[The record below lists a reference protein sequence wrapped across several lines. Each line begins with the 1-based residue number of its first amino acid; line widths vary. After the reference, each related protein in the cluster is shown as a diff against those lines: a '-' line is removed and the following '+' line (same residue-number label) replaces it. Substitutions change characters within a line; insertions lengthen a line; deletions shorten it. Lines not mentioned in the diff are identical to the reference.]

1 MAQSGKNR
9 TMNTFQDGMRMDVDK
24 LNQPNSSFRYGLN
37 GRLIYNRDGT
47 YAWETERGN
56 KLSINYKP
64 DNDSGLAGT
73 NYKPIGWTG
82 KSNLIVIFSTDE
94 VSGYSEIGLL
104 IINENGVSQ
113 YRTMFNDINDPNSE
127 LLNFN
132 VKNQIEARFIY
143 ETDKLLRAYWVDGV
157 KNNSNQPR
165 SYTFSYDNTL
175 PENDLNAYTPLSNST
190 HDINLQSS
198 FNMGLIK
205 YNKTISG
212 GGNKL
217 SGSYQY
223 TYRLVTNVGY
233 RTPWKP
239 LTNPVILTTDQ
250 VTGSN
255 PWEYEMEG
263 SGIDTGK
270 AIEIEIKGIDQ
281 RYDEIEVCYVYLET
295 DSIPT
300 QAAIFEIT
308 PIDGTTMTFVD
319 STMDGEPITIDE
331 LPVFFQGIRAAKT
344 INIKDESL
352 YLGNTIESSFELN
365 DLEAILENITV
376 TPYFKNIRSDEWS
389 IAAFEDGRD
398 VIGIGSKPPIH
409 RQSVVANS
417 TSTMMLHDQP
427 GGTEDY
433 SVIDEYSNYK
443 GTQVSHLNKGYFRG
457 ETYRYGIVFFD
468 LLGYQSFVY
477 HLFDLETPEQYSNT
491 YNATR
496 LKSDGSTVAVP
507 VVTLAERA
515 WTTCNFGDYFDDDA
529 INGLSGSDTAV
540 SYLRIMGVKVGGID
554 ISTVKSQISG
564 FMIVR
569 AKCEPQILMQ
579 GLVMPCV
586 KENDT
591 TRPAPYGHDRW
602 YDITNGA
609 NPSTI
614 TDVGDMQLNAAVSI
628 VTGSEYELRPNTS
641 VFYPTD
647 LDFGYAQLPNVQTAD
662 RIKLVSTCYQVGHDC
677 VGDEDDASGCW
688 DYLNQYFT
696 WEDDTASLLPPY
708 TSFADRGREGVRKLY
723 RTKNDSQ
730 GYADLP
736 ATINDPYPAHGVE
749 ADVSFLINLGLGD
762 TIDNYEPGLDLDNTT
777 EFDNGFHMGY
787 EKFKQH
793 KAWGKGN
800 SVFIKHGDFT
810 PFDGS
815 GVAKP
820 WNPFFQTPSSELAD
834 ATYMGSWIMNYLR
847 PNNNPY
853 GGVSRSSLE
862 RTVFFSVG
870 HFQPVNN
877 PTFDAQGMPATDI
890 FNGIEIWGGDCIL
903 DYMGFARLYPRM
915 RDPFNWNNTPFEYGI
930 GELYPLESRVHH
942 PLRNAPS
949 QQDPVFSNV
958 GLRPQKELQ
967 VGGTEWPDGIFYA
980 AESELRE
987 EFDINSVLFYEETVM
1002 LYAPKPLRFN
1012 AIDHF
1017 PVRWRY
1023 TPSKFYGDE
1032 IDSWRIF
1039 QVNDFDDLNGEY
1051 GEITSSIF
1059 IFNQI
1064 YSFQES
1070 AFGRLRASDRALI
1083 ESANQ
1088 GSLTTGIGEK
1098 LDGIDY
1104 INTEFGNQHQWSL
1117 FSSGKAAYW
1126 IEVNQ
1131 RKICRFAQDG
1141 YISLSDV
1148 RGLHQWSENELRNF
1162 ENQDTPVDG
1171 FGISGIFDYQNNVAI
1186 WSFIRDKKL
1195 KISDV
1200 NSLYIVST
1208 ETRVDNYVY
1217 TIINNLD
1224 LVEIDPTSAIVDV
1237 VIPKNTSING
1247 NNYLFVFYITNISI
1261 GNVLQV
1267 KQIDGAAF
1275 TGIVNINPAE
1285 TFKFYRNDI
1294 NDDWSTVLVNK
1305 AEITEKYYSTL
1316 SFNEIS
1322 NAFVGF
1328 HSYSAN
1334 IFITAKNFTLA
1345 HSENHTNDLWVLNI
1359 GRVTEYYNQKYNS
1372 ILEPIVADQA
1382 MYAKVFDTFKG
1393 NANFNLVNTLEE
1405 IHMITDTTYNLLS
1418 LTADT
1423 RKAFKENVLRLPLR
1437 TTDQLYRT
1445 RGKQLTEILIINNT
1459 DLKLTQISS
1468 ITTDFR
1474 ISNRI

>member
-1 MAQSGKNR
+1 MAESGKNR
-9 TMNTFQDGMRMDVDK
+9 TMNTFQEGMRMDIDK

-37 GRLIYNRDGT
+37 GRLIFNRDGT
-47 YAWETERGN
+47 YAWESERGN
-56 KLSINYKP
+56 KLSINIAP
-64 DNDSGLAGT
+64 DSGSGLAGT

-82 KSNLIVIFSTDE
+82 KSNLIVLFLVGDT
-94 VSGYSEIGLL
+94 GYSEIGLL
-104 IINENGVSQ
+104 IIDENGTSS
-113 YRTMFNDINDPNSE
+113 YKTMFNDFNDPNGE
-127 LLNFN
+127 LLNFR
-132 VKNQIEARFIY
+132 VYNQIEARFIY
-143 ETDKLLRAYWVDGV
+143 ETDRLLRAYWVDGV
-157 KNNSNQPR
+157 NNDSNQPR
-165 SYTFSYDNTL
+165 SFTFSYDNSL
-175 PENDLNAYTPLSNST
+175 PENDLNAYIPLSNST

-205 YNKTISG
+205 YNRTISG

-223 TYRLVTNVGY
+223 TYRLVTDVGY

-239 LTNPVILTTDQ
+239 LTNPVIVSTDQ
-250 VTGSN
+250 VTATN

-263 SGIDTGK
+263 SGIDSGK
-270 AIEIEIKGIDQ
+270 AVEIEIKGIDQ
-281 RYDEIEVCYVYLET
+281 RFDEIEVCFVYLES
-295 DSIPT
+295 DAIPT
-300 QAAIFEIT
+300 EASIFEIT
-308 PIDGTTMTFVD
+308 PISGDTMTFVD
-319 STMDGEPITIDE
+319 STMDGEPVLIDE

-344 INIKDESL
+344 LNIKDESL
-352 YLGNTIESSFELN
+352 YIGNTIESSFELN
-365 DLEAILENITV
+365 DLEAILENLTI
-376 TPYFKNIRSDEWS
+376 TPYFKNIRSDEYS
-389 IAAFEDGRD
+389 IGSFEDGRD

-409 RQSVVANS
+409 RQSVVANG
-417 TSTMMLHDQP
+417 TATMMLHDQP

-433 SVIDEYSNYK
+433 TVVDEYSNYK

-468 LLGYQSFVY
+468 LLGFQSFVY
-477 HLFDLETPEQYSNT
+477 HLCDLETPQQYENT
-491 YNATR
+491 YTATR
-496 LKSDGSTVAVP
+496 LKSDGTTVAIP
-507 VVTLAERA
+507 VVPLAERA

-529 INGLSGSDTAV
+529 INGLSGSDTAD
-540 SYLRIMGVKVGGID
+540 SYLRIMGIKVGGID

-569 AKCEPQILMQ
+569 ARCEAQILMQ
-579 GLVMPCV
+579 GLAMPCV

-602 YDITNGA
+602 YDFTNGA
-609 NPSTI
+609 NPSTVTDI
-614 TDVGDMQLNAAVSI
+614 TDMELVSAKSI
-628 VTGSEYELRPNTS
+628 VTGDTYKLRPNTT

-662 RIKLVSTCYQVGHDC
+662 RIKLVSTCYQVGHEC
-677 VGDEDDASGCW
+677 VGDEDDGSGCW
-688 DYLNQYFT
+688 EYVNQYFT
-696 WEDDTASLLPPY
+696 WEDDSGCC
-708 TSFADRGREGVRKLY
+708 ADRGREGVRKLY

-730 GYADLP
+730 GYIDLP

-749 ADVSFLINLGLGD
+749 ANIEYLLNMGLGD

-777 EFDNGFHMGY
+777 EFDDGFHMGY
-787 EKFKQH
+787 EVNKQH

-800 SVFIKHGDFT
+800 SVFLKHGDFT

-834 ATYMGSWIMNYLR
+834 PTYMGSWIMNYLR

-853 GGVSRSSLE
+853 GGVTRSSLE

-890 FNGIEIWGGDCIL
+890 FNGIEVWGGDCIL

-915 RDPFNWNNTPFEYGI
+915 RDPFNWNNQPFEYGI
-930 GELYPLESRVHH
+930 GELFPLESRVHH

-949 QQDPVFSNV
+949 QQNPIFSNV

-967 VGGTEWPDGIFYA
+967 VGGTEWPDGLYYA
-980 AESELRE
+980 ADSELRE

-1012 AIDHF
+1012 AVDHF

-1051 GEITSSIF
+1051 GEITSSLF
-1059 IFNQI
+1059 LFNAI

-1098 LDGIDY
+1098 LDGVDY

-1141 YISLSDV
+1141 FLSLSDV
-1148 RGLHQWSENELRNF
+1148 RGLHQWSENELRYF
-1162 ENQDTPVDG
+1162 ENHDTPVAG
-1171 FGISGIFDYQNNVAI
+1171 LGISGIFDYQNNVAL
-1186 WSFIRDKKL
+1186 WSFIRERSVL
-1195 KISDV
+1195 GAREV
-1200 NSLYIVST
+1200 YIVST
-1208 ETRVDNYVY
+1208 QTRVDANIYEV
-1217 TIINNLD
+1217 INDLD
-1224 LVEIDPTSAIVDV
+1224 LVEITPDKDIDV
-1237 VIPKNTSING
+1237 YIPKNTSDSG
-1247 NNYLFVFYITNISI
+1247 NNYLFVFYITNTSVGFNLTTIQKE
-1261 GNVLQV
+1261 GN
-1267 KQIDGAAF
+1267 IDQSMITILPG
-1275 TGIVNINPAE
+1275 E
-1285 TFKFYRNDI
+1285 TYKFFRNNI
-1294 NDDWSTVLVNK
+1294 NDDWSYVLVTK
-1305 AEITEKYYSTL
+1305 PEIRRKYYNTL
-1316 SFNEIS
+1316 SFNEIT

-1328 HSYSAN
+1328 HSYNSN
-1334 IFITAKNFTLA
+1334 IFINAKNFTLA
-1345 HSENHTNDLWVLNI
+1345 YTVSKQNDLWTLNT
-1359 GRVTEYYNQKYNS
+1359 GRIAEFYDESIYS
-1372 ILEPIVADQA
+1372 ILQPIVADMA

-1393 NANFNLVNTLEE
+1393 NANFNLIDTLEE
-1405 IHMITDTTYNLLS
+1405 IHLITDSTYNLLN
-1418 LTADT
+1418 LTTDT
-1423 RKAFKENVLRLPLR
+1423 RKAYKENVLRMPLR
-1437 TTDQLYRT
+1437 TQTQLDRT
-1445 RGKQLTEILIINNT
+1445 RGKRLEEIMIIDNT
-1459 DLKLTQISS
+1459 DFKLTQISS
-1468 ITTDFR
+1468 ITTDYR
-1474 ISNRI
+1474 VSNRI